1 MAFLN
6 SVPIPIFRHQ
16 LLLAM
21 AVAKQFNKTD
31 MLRKMT
37 RSMLVDW
44 KKREMQKFDTLL
56 WNETISD
63 ILRAIAHESRPPQKK
78 SPPSLIIAAEPH
90 GICMQYQ
97 CNMLEENSDADDAS
111 IAWCV
116 RVGFGTLD
124 SGGDGAPI
132 NDEIIALVLNFAT
145 NERLLCAIFAMV
157 CMYTYLFACV
167 CVCVFVCIDYKLSWR
182 RLFKNKKANPHSSN
196 TLPPPLT
203 SEWYLKLNA
212 TPYLACL
219 QLYQKYSNVNKLC

>member
-63 ILRAIAHESRPPQKK
+63 ILRATAHESRPPQKK

-90 GICMQYQ
+90 GALDQDPVDNEKIVSYVILDKTAVFG
-97 CNMLEENSDADDAS
+97 CNFCRCLIVLKMKMSNKTKIKNPKLSKQH
-111 IAWCV
+111 V
-116 RVGFGTLD
+116 RVTQF
-124 SGGDGAPI
+124 
-132 NDEIIALVLNFAT
+132 
-145 NERLLCAIFAMV
+145 
-157 CMYTYLFACV
+157 
-167 CVCVFVCIDYKLSWR
+167 
-182 RLFKNKKANPHSSN
+182 
-196 TLPPPLT
+196 
-203 SEWYLKLNA
+203 
-212 TPYLACL
+212 
-219 QLYQKYSNVNKLC
+219 